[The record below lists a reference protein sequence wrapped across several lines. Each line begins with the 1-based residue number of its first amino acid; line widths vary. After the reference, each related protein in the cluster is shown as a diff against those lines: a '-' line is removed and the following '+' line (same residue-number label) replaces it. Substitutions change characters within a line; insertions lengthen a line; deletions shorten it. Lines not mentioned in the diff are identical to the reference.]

1 MTPHIY
7 HLNPVHNGASLVID
21 EGYNRTSKAEVHNLV
36 TVDGTGCVGEKI
48 WETGSVS
55 DPEIFDLNSKGIF
68 NVWRDV
74 PQEAVAN
81 IEAFSSEKGCTYV
94 TGESHKLYYPEMKL
108 TRNARH
114 IINSELGYFIL
125 LDELESEL
133 EHTYTWRIHAEKYAK
148 QIDEDKFEI
157 LNGSGALNIFTVFPE
172 ARETKI
178 NETLI
183 EEIMTPQRPNDKRRI
198 RLKTFMIENNM
209 PEKNTYFLNV
219 FQPKDALD
227 NSPSAQ
233 ISIKRIKGDKCIGVE
248 ITSNDH
254 VETFLFSK
262 TDQIDF
268 NDIQSQSKWTSVV
281 KDKFGKII
289 KTTDYKVG

>member
-1 MTPHIY
+1 
-7 HLNPVHNGASLVID
+7 
-21 EGYNRTSKAEVHNLV
+21 
-36 TVDGTGCVGEKI
+36 
-48 WETGSVS
+48 
-55 DPEIFDLNSKGIF
+55 
-68 NVWRDV
+68 
-74 PQEAVAN
+74 
-81 IEAFSSEKGCTYV
+81 
-94 TGESHKLYYPEMKL
+94 
-108 TRNARH
+108 
-114 IINSELGYFIL
+114 
-125 LDELESEL
+125 
-133 EHTYTWRIHAEKYAK
+133 
-148 QIDEDKFEI
+148 
-157 LNGSGALNIFTVFPE
+157 
-172 ARETKI
+172 
-178 NETLI
+178 
-183 EEIMTPQRPNDKRRI
+183 
-198 RLKTFMIENNM
+198 
-209 PEKNTYFLNV
+209 V